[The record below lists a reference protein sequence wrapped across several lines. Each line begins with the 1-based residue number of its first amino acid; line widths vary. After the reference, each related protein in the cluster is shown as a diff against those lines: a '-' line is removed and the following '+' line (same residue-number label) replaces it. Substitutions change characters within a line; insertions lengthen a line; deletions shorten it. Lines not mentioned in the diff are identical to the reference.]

1 MKRLRIQEALADL
14 PGLIDAVRQE
24 PIALTRRG
32 KVCAA
37 IVAMDE
43 SDFEAYSLAHNPKFV
58 ELIERSLTRKPA
70 TVSGVAFAAVLPWS
84 SARLPRTPA
93 RIARSSW

>member
-1 MKRLRIQEALADL
+1 MKRLPIQEAQTDLAR
-14 PGLIDAVRQE
+14 LIDGVRQE

-58 ELIERSLTRKPA
+58 ELIQRSRERARREGTVPLEKLEQDLKLPPRRKP
-70 TVSGVAFAAVLPWS
+70 TR
-84 SARLPRTPA
+84 SA
-93 RIARSSW
+93 